1 MMPLAVVVVWSVAP
15 PAVLPSRLTTSPAT
29 GLAGATVLPAELEA
43 DWTFL
48 PSVAPPDGAGWL
60 DGLDAAAG
68 ARPTTPVAA
77 TDEERLALCPLTA
90 RPWCDRPVGENP
102 RLRAAPGAA
111 ARLAARGAPPR
122 FTRTVGTAPALAS
135 VEPPGPAAAVPA
147 TTCEELSGLAT
158 PGHPRCATIALT
170 ISSATAAAA
179 TSDPP
184 APSALR
190 KPFVALIGT
199 CIGTCWT

>member
-1 MMPLAVVVVWSVAP
+1 MMPPAVLVVWSVAP
-15 PAVLPSRLTTSPAT
+15 PAVLPSRLTTLPTT

-43 DWTFL
+43 DWTFA
-48 PSVAPPDGAGWL
+48 PSVPASDCAGWL
-60 DGLDAAAG
+60 EGLAGAAG
-68 ARPTTPVAA
+68 ARPTVPLAGA
-77 TDEERLALCPLTA
+77 DGERLAPCPLA
-90 RPWCDRPVGENP
+90 ALPWCDRPVAENP
-102 RLRAAPGAA
+102 RRCAAAGAVAGAA
-111 ARLAARGAPPR
+111 ARGAAPT

-135 VEPPGPAAAVPA
+135 VEPPGPAVALPA

-170 ISSATAAAA
+170 INRAQAAAA
-179 TSDPP
+179 TSAPP

-199 CIGTCWT
+199 CIGTC